1 MWKMEF
7 SRSPQDEIDKFFCL
21 SKVSLQIERANLRD
35 EEL

>member
-7 SRSPQDEIDKFFCL
+7 SRSPQDEIDKFFGL